1 MEEDDEACLWFNRR
15 VPQQGVVLDCFAG
28 VRTLEKL
35 SPEMHWRFRAFCF
48 AGFVVILACRCLSHI
63 ASQRAG

>member
-15 VPQQGVVLDCFAG
+15 VLQQGVVLDCFAG
-28 VRTLEKL
+28 VRTFEKV

-48 AGFVVILACRCLSHI
+48 AGFVVILACRCLSHK